1 METALAFDPLLPI
14 WMIVT
19 LTVILLVT
27 SMAGDV
33 RGLKSFTAR
42 AIATFLL
49 CGALLNPQK
58 LLENRTPLPDIALVL
73 VDGSHSMQIGNRQA
87 VAQTAEKTISDTL
100 ANIENVETVIVPIGP
115 SEDGTRLTQNLIN
128 ALSQYPT
135 ERLAGVFA
143 LTDGQVH
150 DLPTNIDELMP
161 EGVPFHS
168 LIIGDKN
175 ARDRRLEPV
184 LTPKYGLVGEQA
196 VFEVRIED
204 PGFEGTR
211 AALEI
216 LLNGELK
223 ARFNAVIGNTI
234 SVPLEIEKR
243 GINTVEVRVATAE
256 NELTPLNNFIV
267 AEISGVR
274 DRLRVL
280 LITGEPHMGG
290 RAWRN
295 LLKSDPSVDLVQ
307 FTILTNPGKKTTN
320 APSEELS
327 LIRFPDRELFEEKLN
342 EFDLVIFDQ
351 FKRRT
356 INNGGRII
364 PMLSPYYIANIAD
377 YVERGGALLIATGA
391 AFAGEESLARSPL
404 IAVLPARPSGEMDT
418 TSFRPN
424 LNEKGKRHPITQIF
438 QGQTEQT
445 WGRWYRTID
454 AEVIGGDVLMENDNG
469 KPLLVVDKVKK
480 GRIALLLSD
489 QAWLWARGHDGG
501 GPYNEMFRRLSHWLM
516 GEPDLEADR
525 ITARIQDG
533 NLTIEQ
539 FSLNDAKQTAIIL
552 RPDGETSSLELRK
565 VSPGV
570 YRANIKADLQGA
582 YRITNGDLSVIAAA
596 GALNPLEFKHVIP
609 TEGILNPLVV
619 ASGGNSFWL
628 GEDGSLPTIRKVK
641 NASKT
646 PDNSFAV
653 LIDNEQYT
661 VTASHRTPFGPGWLY
676 FALILMALL
685 VAWRMEGE

>member
-1 METALAFDPLLPI
+1 MKTAFALDPLLPI
-14 WMIVT
+14 WVIIT
-19 LTVILLVT
+19 LTVLLLVAA
-27 SMAGDV
+27 MFGEW
-33 RGLKSFTAR
+33 RGLKSFIMR
-42 AIATFLL
+42 AIATFVL

-73 VDGSHSMQIGNRQA
+73 VDSSHSMQIGERQT
-87 VAQTAEKTISDTL
+87 VVRKTEKALSAAL
-100 ANIENVETVIVPIGP
+100 ANLENTEIVLVQIGP
-115 SEDGTRLTQNLIN
+115 SEDGTRLTQALID

-150 DLPTNIDELMP
+150 DLPKNIDNLLP
-161 EGVPFHS
+161 EDVPFHS

-175 ARDRRLEPV
+175 ARDRRLEPL

-196 VFEVRIED
+196 VFEVRIDD

-211 AALEI
+211 AGLEI
-216 LLNGELK
+216 LLNGEVK
-223 ARFNAVIGNTI
+223 ARFNAVIGNTVSI
-234 SVPLEIEKR
+234 PLEIEKR
-243 GINTVEVRVATAE
+243 GINTVEVRVAKAE
-256 NELTPLNNFIV
+256 SELTPLNNFIV
-267 AEISGVR
+267 VEISGVR

-307 FTILTNPGKKTTN
+307 FTILTNPGKKVTN
-320 APSEELS
+320 APPEELS
-327 LIRFPDRELFEEKLN
+327 LIRFPDRELFEEKLT

-377 YVERGGALLIATGA
+377 YVEKGGALLIATGA
-391 AFAGEESLARSPL
+391 AFTGEESLARSPL
-404 IAVLPARPSGEMDT
+404 IAVLPARPTGDMDT

-424 LNEKGKRHPITQIF
+424 LNAKGKRHPITQIF
-438 QGQTEQT
+438 QGQTAQT

-454 AEVIGGDVLMENDNG
+454 AEILGGDVLMENDSG

-525 ITARIQDG
+525 LAARIVDG
-533 NLTIEQ
+533 ELTVEQ
-539 FSLNDAKQTAIIL
+539 FSLGDGDKNTIIL
-552 RPDGETSSLELRK
+552 RPDGETSTLKLK
-565 VSPGV
+565 KITPGY
-570 YRANIKADLQGA
+570 YREKTKANLQGA
-582 YRITNGDLSVIAAA
+582 YRVTSGDLSVIAAA

-609 TEGILNPLVV
+609 SEEILAPLVN
-619 ASGGNSFWL
+619 ASGGNTFWL
-628 GEDGSLPTIRKVK
+628 GTQGKLPSIRKVK
-641 NASKT
+641 KAPKN
-646 PDNSFAV
+646 PDNSFAA
-653 LIDNEQYT
+653 LIDNAQYT
-661 VTASHRTPFGPGWLY
+661 VTASRRTPFGPGWLY
-676 FALILMALL
+676 FVFILLSLL
-685 VAWRMEGE
+685 VAWRLEGE